1 MGVVQ
6 SNNMQPAALNSH
18 LKDKSYIG
26 GFVPSQAD
34 ITEFNAL
41 GCCPCGEKFPYAA
54 RWYCHVSSFNVAQRA
69 SLPGAASSAAPA
81 AAAPAKAAAADDD
94 DDCDLFGDDDEE
106 EEEAKPKETPQ
117 EMAARKKA
125 EAQAKKKKA
134 APVGKS
140 TIVFD
145 VKPACF
151 DGDDDDEDSGGTID
165 LQELVKF
172 VKGIQMDGLVWGA
185 KHQFADIGYGI
196 KKLQVQC
203 TVVDD
208 LVGVDDLREKIEEN
222 EDLVQSC
229 DVVAFNKV

>member
-1 MGVVQ
+1 MGYR
-6 SNNMQPAALNSH
+6 SNNMQPAALNTH

-41 GCCPCGEKFPYAA
+41 GCCPCGKKFPYAA
-54 RWYCHVSSFNVAQRA
+54 RWYCHVASFNVAQRA

-117 EMAARKKA
+117 E
-125 EAQAKKKKA
+125 KA

-165 LQELVKF
+165 LADLVAF
-172 VKGIQMDGLVWGA
+172 VKGIKMEGLVW
-185 KHQFADIGYGI
+185 
-196 KKLQVQC
+196 
-203 TVVDD
+203 
-208 LVGVDDLREKIEEN
+208 E
-222 EDLVQSC
+222 
-229 DVVAFNKV
+229 

>member
-94 DDCDLFGDDDEE
+94 DE

-134 APVGKS
+134 
-140 TIVFD
+140 
-145 VKPACF
+145 
-151 DGDDDDEDSGGTID
+151 
-165 LQELVKF
+165 
-172 VKGIQMDGLVWGA
+172 
-185 KHQFADIGYGI
+185 
-196 KKLQVQC
+196 
-203 TVVDD
+203 
-208 LVGVDDLREKIEEN
+208 
-222 EDLVQSC
+222 
-229 DVVAFNKV
+229 

>member
-94 DDCDLFGDDDEE
+94 DDCDLF
-106 EEEAKPKETPQ
+106 
-117 EMAARKKA
+117 
-125 EAQAKKKKA
+125 
-134 APVGKS
+134 
-140 TIVFD
+140 D

-151 DGDDDDEDSGGTID
+151 DGDDDDEDSGGTINLD
-165 LQELVKF
+165 DLVKF
-172 VKGIQMDGLVWGA
+172 VKGIQMEGLVWGE

-222 EDLVQSC
+222 EDLVQS
-229 DVVAFNKV
+229 

>member
-54 RWYCHVSSFNVAQRA
+54 RWYCHVASFNVAQRA

-106 EEEAKPKETPQ
+106 EEEAKP
-117 EMAARKKA
+117 
-125 EAQAKKKKA
+125 
-134 APVGKS
+134 
-140 TIVFD
+140 
-145 VKPACF
+145 ACF
-151 DGDDDDEDSGGTID
+151 DGDDDDEDSGGTINLD
-165 LQELVKF
+165 DLVKF
-172 VKGIQMDGLVWGA
+172 VKGIQMEGLVWGE

>member
-54 RWYCHVSSFNVAQRA
+54 
-69 SLPGAASSAAPA
+69 
-81 AAAPAKAAAADDD
+81 APAKAAAADDD

-125 EAQAKKKKA
+125 EA
-134 APVGKS
+134 PV
-140 TIVFD
+140 
-145 VKPACF
+145 C
-151 DGDDDDEDSGGTID
+151 
-165 LQELVKF
+165 
-172 VKGIQMDGLVWGA
+172 
-185 KHQFADIGYGI
+185 
-196 KKLQVQC
+196 
-203 TVVDD
+203 
-208 LVGVDDLREKIEEN
+208 
-222 EDLVQSC
+222 
-229 DVVAFNKV
+229 